1 MATDFASA
9 ALDDCLSHFAQVRLR
24 VSGRCMEPV
33 LPEGAA
39 VILESADRRRPRWGD
54 VVLVRHAVGLRL
66 HRLIWCPSFGQAWRT
81 VGHGWRTQADG
92 SCSCD
97 PRAAPADILA
107 TALAIEGN
115 PDGLR
120 SRTAAL
126 RSLARAVF
134 SRARAFLPR

>member
-1 MATDFASA
+1 MATDLASA
-9 ALDDCLSHFAQVRLR
+9 ALEDCLSHFTQVRLR

-39 VILESADRRRPRWGD
+39 VILESAARRRPRWGD

-66 HRLIWCPSFGQAWRT
+66 HRLVWCPSFGQAWRAL
-81 VGHGWRTQADG
+81 GHGWRTQADRA
-92 SCSCD
+92 CSCD
-97 PRAAPADILA
+97 PRATPADILA
-107 TALAIEGN
+107 TALAI
-115 PDGLR
+115 DGSPHTLR

-134 SRARAFLPR
+134 SRARVFLPR